1 MTRFLLLILLL
12 SLVFIVKLF
21 EWNPATVTFKFL
33 PNHSISLPE
42 VTLFVLALGLGA
54 GFVILVHGMGDL
66 IGWARHFREVQEEK
80 REEKVAALWKKVREE
95 LNRSHVPQALS
106 LLERLVSL
114 YPNHV
119 EALLLLGNLK
129 RAGGDL
135 SGAIRIHRRAR
146 VFDEEDVRLI
156 VALAQ
161 DYGKAG
167 RAEDELALYREY
179 FRKKEGRNVDALGI
193 FRDLLLRGEKWDEA
207 LEVQSVLSRS
217 FQKGERRDREVLILV
232 GLKYETGREQLLRGE
247 TDASRRSFRGAL
259 KIDPGFLPARVALS
273 DAQRREGRVPEAF
286 ETLEEGFRKNRDLVY
301 LDRME
306 EMALETGNPDRI
318 LAFYDKAVSQDPS
331 DSALLFSR
339 ARLYGRLV
347 LVDSAIEL
355 LESLE
360 GRETWESGF
369 YEILGDLYLRKQ
381 DKTGALEAFRK
392 GIHSEGHAHRYLC
405 RNCQS
410 RLPEW
415 SGRCPICSRWNT
427 VTVHPGFLVPA
438 EDDRAEINRYPDGS
452 NLSEPMW
459 DAYNMGHHS

>member
-21 EWNPATVTFKFL
+21 EWNPATVTFKYL
-33 PNHSISLPE
+33 PNRSIGMPE

-66 IGWARHFREVQEEK
+66 IGWARHLREAQEEK

-119 EALLLLGNLK
+119 EALLILGNLK
-129 RAGGDL
+129 RMGGDL

-167 RAEDELALYREY
+167 RTEDELALYREY

-193 FRDLLLRGEKWDEA
+193 FRDLLVRSEKWDEA
-207 LEVQSVLSRS
+207 LEVQSVLSRA
-217 FQKGERRDREVLILV
+217 FQKGDRRDREVAVLV
-232 GLKYETGREQLLRGE
+232 GLKYETGREHLLRGE
-247 TDASRRSFRGAL
+247 TDSARRSFRGAL
-259 KIDPGFLPARVALS
+259 KIDPGFLPARISLAE
-273 DAQRREGRVPEAF
+273 AQRREGRVTEAF
-286 ETLEEGFRKNRDLVY
+286 ETLEEGFRKNRDLAF

-306 EMALETGNPDRI
+306 EMVLETGNPDRI
-318 LAFYDKAVSQDPS
+318 LAFFDKAVSEEPANA
-331 DSALLFSR
+331 ALLFSR
-339 ARLYGRLV
+339 ARLFGRLM

-355 LESLE
+355 LEFLE
-360 GRETWESGF
+360 GRENWESGF

-381 DKTGALEAFRK
+381 DKSSALEAFRK
-392 GIHSEGHAHRYLC
+392 GIHAESHPARYIC
-405 RNCQS
+405 RHCQN
-410 RLPEW
+410 RTPEW
-415 SGRCPICSRWNT
+415 SGRCLSCLRWNS
-427 VTVHPGFLVPA
+427 VTVHPGFLVPP
-438 EDDRAEINRYPDGS
+438 DSTRAEINRYPDGS
-452 NLSEPMW
+452 NLSDPMW
-459 DAYNMGHHS
+459 DTFYLGHSS